1 MKIKAG
7 EIIKAKREEM
17 NIPLVA
23 FAKELNISP
32 GYLSQIENGIKT
44 NPSLDIVLKITDRL
58 DIDLAML
65 LGVESSEENYLVKIP
80 SLLKLVLA
88 RERNSRV
95 LENQDILGKF
105 CSLCEKTLE
114 TSYLLDDE
122 ELYKMFLEDLLNQA
136 ETTLKRYIGMQIIM
150 QSRGNLP

>member
-95 LENQDILGKF
+95 LENQDILRKF